1 MNYLK
6 MDNEEDKILNMQNVK
21 GEISPSQRQITTGIN
36 DFDVNSIKSKNNINL
51 INNYNKDDNSV
62 NNNNKKDGNI
72 RHDLFGNEIKKG
84 GKYKITFSDQI
95 KGDKIEEN
103 FNEDNDKKMAEIINV
118 DSYKKYN
125 KIMNFSVDENTQ
137 EIICCKSCLI
147 F

>member
-1 MNYLK
+1 

-62 NNNNKKDGNI
+62 NNNNKKD
-72 RHDLFGNEIKKG
+72 
-84 GKYKITFSDQI
+84 
-95 KGDKIEEN
+95 DKIEEN